1 MSLITIT
8 HLTFAY
14 EGAVIPVFEN
24 LNLQWDTGWKL
35 GLAGRN
41 GRGKTTLLG
50 LLEGRLEGSGTISRP
65 EPCRCVP
72 KPVRDPS
79 LPTGQILEELVPGEE
94 WWRLQ
99 RELNLLG
106 LNDDILKRPFLTLSG
121 GEQTRALLAALFL
134 DEGAYRMLDEPT
146 NHLDN
151 LGRQMVARYLSQ
163 LKQGFLLVSHDRDFL
178 DGCVDH
184 MLVLNQTGPELMRG
198 DCSTWL
204 REKEARDQGELARN
218 QELKG
223 EIRRLEQ
230 AAQRTGAWSE
240 RVEQTK
246 YGSKNSGLRP
256 DRGYIGH
263 KSAKLMK
270 RAKNLENRQRQA
282 IEEKRGLLKDIER
295 HDALKLITAQHYS
308 SRLIQARDI
317 SIIRDGRCIIQGM
330 NVSIEQGE
338 RVCLA
343 GRNGCGK
350 TSLLRLLMGE
360 LEAAKGSVQ
369 RASGL
374 IISYV
379 PQNADFLQGDVMDWA
394 RERGIDVPL
403 MLGILR
409 KLDFPRENFT
419 VDMAR
424 YSEGQKKKLLLAAS
438 LSRRAHLYIWDE
450 PLNYI
455 DLYARMQL
463 EELIGREKPT
473 MLFVEHDQ
481 AFCRAVATR
490 TLNL

>member
-1 MSLITIT
+1 
-8 HLTFAY
+8 
-14 EGAVIPVFEN
+14 
-24 LNLQWDTGWKL
+24 
-35 GLAGRN
+35 
-41 GRGKTTLLG
+41 
-50 LLEGRLEGSGTISRP
+50 
-65 EPCRCVP
+65 
-72 KPVRDPS
+72 
-79 LPTGQILEELVPGEE
+79 
-94 WWRLQ
+94 
-99 RELNLLG
+99 
-106 LNDDILKRPFLTLSG
+106 
-121 GEQTRALLAALFL
+121 
-134 DEGAYRMLDEPT
+134 MLDEPT

-394 RERGIDVPL
+394 REQGIDVPL